1 MEVNQGDL
9 KMRRL
14 VLAFIAVLF
23 LAAVRASAEAPIIVV
38 EDPGG
43 AAGRVGAPVSL
54 DVDLL
59 ATVYDVAARPERL
72 RLREVGVE
80 PAQDGS
86 AELAVQ
92 FVPES
97 RGSRKGT
104 LWWLMPPGPEG
115 KRRFQL
121 IVGEA
126 PAGPGVVAK
135 LDRERQA
142 VDVAEGD
149 LPVLR
154 YNHGTV
160 PPPPEIVEH
169 FEKKQK
175 PPFYYAR
182 GDYIHPVYGPDGEE
196 LTDDYSMNHPHHRGI
211 CWAWPVVRWQGEAR
225 DIWAVRVLA
234 TEPGGVWARPVSIDR
249 VESGPVLAV
258 IEAEN
263 VWRWG
268 DREEIVRERVAI
280 RAFGRRDRCRF
291 LDVEIRLVALV
302 DELSLGGRPQA
313 GYGGFTFR
321 TFPEFDRRNIEMR
334 IDPSTASPRRAWFHL
349 TGNFPGGRG
358 PAGVVLLEHVT
369 NPDYPSYPDPQ
380 TSDGVAGKYPKW
392 RTVQPAWPGDREV
405 SLAKGA
411 ALVLKHRLWI
421 HPGARD
427 DEVLSDVWATYAEP
441 VATSVGRK

>member
-1 MEVNQGDL
+1 MG
-9 KMRRL
+9 RL
-14 VLAFIAVLF
+14 VLAFISLLL
-23 LAAVRASAEAPIIVV
+23 LAASHASADAPIIVV
-38 EDPGG
+38 EDPDG

-59 ATVYDVAARPERL
+59 ATVFDVAARPERL
-72 RLREVGVE
+72 RLRELG
-80 PAQDGS
+80 AS
-86 AELAVQ
+86 ELAAQ
-92 FVPES
+92 FVPDS
-97 RGSRKGT
+97 VGSTKGK

-115 KRRFQL
+115 KRRFEL
-121 IVGEA
+121 VVGEQAIA
-126 PAGPGVVAK
+126 PRLAAN
-135 LDRERQA
+135 LDLKRQA

-182 GDYIHPVYGPDGEE
+182 GDYIHPVYGPDGEA

-211 CWAWPVVRWQGEAR
+211 CWAWPVVRWQGESR
-225 DIWAVRVLA
+225 DIWAVRVLP

-249 VESGPVLAV
+249 IESGPVLAV

-263 VWRWG
+263 VWKWG
-268 DREEIVRERVAI
+268 DREPIVREQVAI
-280 RAFGRRDRCRF
+280 RVFGQRARCRF
-291 LDVEIRLVALV
+291 IDVEIRLTALV
-302 DELSLGGRPQA
+302 DKLSIGGRPQA

-321 TFPEFDRRNIEMR
+321 TFPEFDRRNIDMQ

-358 PAGVVLLEHVT
+358 PAGVALLEHVA
-369 NPDYPSYPDPQ
+369 NPDYPSYPNPQ
-380 TSDGVAGKYPKW
+380 TSDGVAGKYPRW

-405 SLAKGA
+405 ALAKGKP
-411 ALVLKHRLWI
+411 LVLKHRLWI
-421 HPGARD
+421 HPGLSD
-427 DEVLSDVWATYAEP
+427 DNVLSDVWTTYADR
-441 VATSVGRK
+441 VATSIERD